1 MPGPLVV
8 RLFLV
13 PVLLLVSAGSLAGCG
28 GDSAPSVADYSAAVL
43 QARNRVDFALERV
56 TKADSADELL
66 NRMDEAA
73 VVIDGAASELDD
85 VGAADG
91 FDDETSK
98 LVGALH
104 QLSTDLEAFAHDAR
118 QPGGEVLLLGGPGLN
133 FDSWDNANEAL
144 AGLRERG
151 IDVEPIGRH

>member
-8 RLFLV
+8 RLVLV
-13 PVLLLVSAGSLAGCG
+13 PVLFLVGAGSLVGCG
-28 GDSAPSVADYSAAVL
+28 GDSAPSVADYSAAVV
-43 QARNRVDFALERV
+43 QARDRVDFALERV
-56 TKADSADELL
+56 TTADSAEELL

-85 VGAADG
+85 VGAAEG
-91 FDDETSK
+91 FDGETSK
-98 LVGALH
+98 LVGALY

-133 FDSWDNANEAL
+133 FDSWDDANEAL
-144 AGLRERG
+144 ASLREQG
-151 IDVEPIGRH
+151 IEVEPIGRH